1 MDIKWVPL
9 VGKTGYILAA
19 GALIPTY
26 ILNDREIVLVDSGL
40 HYDPGLVS
48 FIRAVGVSVYAVLQ
62 THLHEDHVANNR
74 ILINRF
80 GTRIIADAKEVEMV
94 HSASN
99 LRRDWRELRPETKD
113 KYLRTYSYKIES
125 IEDGQ
130 EEIVLRGIPFKI
142 VPLYGHSEGHLGYV
156 TPDGV
161 LCTGDAILSPAMAQ
175 YSKMPYFED
184 IGKAIESLNRLL
196 QTDYPYYAL
205 AHMEIIEKRDMPGL
219 VKKNLAL
226 LERIHVEM
234 LELINDPVTLDEL
247 VSSVM
252 YGLGIRFGNETRNAY
267 LKTTISSRV
276 KYLVETGRLRR
287 IEEDGVIRYGKVQR
301 SIYGE

>member
-26 ILNDREIVLVDSGL
+26 ILNDKEIVLVDSGL
-40 HYDPGLVS
+40 HYDPGLIS
-48 FIRAVGVSVYAVLQ
+48 FFRAVDVRVDAVLQ

-80 GTRIIADAKEVEMV
+80 GTRIIAHRNEVEVV
-94 HSASN
+94 HSAQRMPKS
-99 LRRDWRELRPETKD
+99 WRALDPKTKD
-113 KYLRTYSYKIES
+113 KYLRTYSYNIEC

-142 VPLYGHSEGHLGYV
+142 LPLYGHS
-156 TPDGV
+156 
-161 LCTGDAILSPAMAQ
+161 ILSPAMAQ
-175 YSKMPYFED
+175 YSKMPYFEN
-184 IGKAIESLNRLL
+184 IGQSMESMKKLL

-205 AHMEIIEKRDMPGL
+205 AHMEILEKRDMPGL

-226 LERIHVEM
+226 LERIHVDM

-247 VSSVM
+247 VSSVT
-252 YGLGIRFGNETRNAY
+252 YGLGIRAGSGIRNAY
-267 LKTTISSRV
+267 IRTAISFRV
-276 KYLVETGRLRR
+276 NYLVETGRLRE
-287 IEEDGVIRYGKVQR
+287 IKEGGIIRYAK
-301 SIYGE
+301 

>member
-26 ILNDREIVLVDSGL
+26 ILNDKEIVLVDSGL
-40 HYDPGLVS
+40 HYDPGLIS
-48 FIRAVGVSVYAVLQ
+48 FFRAVDVRVYAVLQ
-62 THLHEDHVANNR
+62 THLHEDHIANNR

-80 GTRIIADAKEVEMV
+80 GTRIIAHKNEVEVV
-94 HSASN
+94 HSAQRMRKSW
-99 LRRDWRELRPETKD
+99 LALDPETKD
-113 KYLRTYSYKIES
+113 KYLRTYSYNIEC

-130 EEIVLRGIPFKI
+130 EEIILRGIPFKI
-142 VPLYGHSEGHLGYV
+142 LPLYGHSEGHLGFV
-156 TPDGV
+156 TPDDV

-175 YSKMPYFED
+175 YSKMPYFEN
-184 IGKAIESLNRLL
+184 IGQSVESMKKLL

-205 AHMEIIEKRDMPGL
+205 AHMEIIERRDMPGL

-226 LERIHVEM
+226 LERIHTDM

-247 VSSVM
+247 VASVM
-252 YGLGIRFGNETRNAY
+252 YGLGIRAGSEIKNAY
-267 LKTTISSRV
+267 IKTAISFRV
-276 KYLVETGRLRR
+276 NYLVETGKLRE
-287 IEEDGVIRYGKVQR
+287 IKEGGVTRYAK
-301 SIYGE
+301 

>member
-80 GTRIIADAKEVEMV
+80 GTRIIAHRNEVEVV
-94 HSASN
+94 HSAHRMPKS
-99 LRRDWRELRPETKD
+99 WRALDAATKD
-113 KYLRTYSYKIES
+113 KYLRTYSYNIEC
-125 IEDGQ
+125 IEEGQ

-142 VPLYGHSEGHLGYV
+142 VPLYGHSEGHLGFV

-161 LCTGDAILSPAMAQ
+161 LCTGDAILSPALVQ
-175 YSKMPYFED
+175 HSKMPYFED
-184 IGKAIESLNRLL
+184 IGQSIDSMKKLL

-205 AHMEIIEKRDMPGL
+205 AHMEIIERRDMPGL

-226 LERIHVEM
+226 LERIHVDM

-247 VSSVM
+247 VSSVT
-252 YGLGIRFGNETRNAY
+252 YGLGIRTGSGIRNAY
-267 LKTTISSRV
+267 IRTAISFRV
-276 KYLVETGRLRR
+276 NYLVESGRLRE
-287 IEEDGVIRYGKVQR
+287 IKDGAIIRYAK
-301 SIYGE
+301 

>member
-1 MDIKWVPL
+1 MDIRWIPL

-48 FIRAVGVSVYAVLQ
+48 FIRAVDVSVYAVLQ

-74 ILINRF
+74 ILISRF
-80 GTRIIADAKEVEMV
+80 GTRIIAHRNEVEAV
-94 HSASN
+94 HSRQKMRAS
-99 LRRDWRELRPETKD
+99 WSEIRPETKD
-113 KYLRTYSYKIES
+113 KYLRTYSYGIES
-125 IEDGQ
+125 IENGQ
-130 EEIVLRGIPFKI
+130 EEIVLRDSPFKI
-142 VPLYGHSEGHLGYV
+142 VPLYGHSEGHLGFV

-161 LCTGDAILSPAMAQ
+161 LCTGDAILSPALVQ
-175 YSKMPYFED
+175 HSKMPYFEN
-184 IGKAIESLNRLL
+184 IGQSIDSMKKLL

-205 AHMEIIEKRDMPGL
+205 AHMEVLEKRDMPGL

-226 LERIHVEM
+226 LERIHVDM

-247 VSSVM
+247 VVSVM
-252 YGLGIRFGNETRNAY
+252 YGLGIRFRDETRNGY
-267 LKTTISSRV
+267 LKNTISKRV
-276 KYLVETGRLRR
+276 RYLVETGRLVEV
-287 IEEDGVIRYGKVQR
+287 EEDGVIRYGR
-301 SIYGE
+301 T

>member
-80 GTRIIADAKEVEMV
+80 
-94 HSASN
+94 
-99 LRRDWRELRPETKD
+99 KD

>member
-26 ILNDREIVLVDSGL
+26 ILNDKEIVLVDSGL
-40 HYDPGLVS
+40 HYDPGLIS
-48 FIRAVGVSVYAVLQ
+48 FFRAVDVRVYAVLQ
-62 THLHEDHVANNR
+62 THLHEDHIANNR

-80 GTRIIADAKEVEMV
+80 GTRIIAHKNEVEVV
-94 HSASN
+94 HSAQRMRKSW
-99 LRRDWRELRPETKD
+99 LALDPETKD
-113 KYLRTYSYKIES
+113 KYLRTYSYNIEC

-130 EEIVLRGIPFKI
+130 EEIILRGIPFKI
-142 VPLYGHSEGHLGYV
+142 LPLYGHSEGHLGFV
-156 TPDGV
+156 TPDDV

-175 YSKMPYFED
+175 YSKMPYFEN
-184 IGKAIESLNRLL
+184 IGQSMESMKKLL

-205 AHMEIIEKRDMPGL
+205 AHMEIIERRDMPGL

-226 LERIHVEM
+226 LERIHTDM

-247 VSSVM
+247 VASVM
-252 YGLGIRFGNETRNAY
+252 YGLGIRAGSEIKNAY
-267 LKTTISSRV
+267 IKTAISFRV
-276 KYLVETGRLRR
+276 NYLVETGKLRE
-287 IEEDGVIRYGKVQR
+287 IKEGGVTRYAK
-301 SIYGE
+301 

>member
-196 QTDYPYYAL
+196 QTDYPYYAQ
-205 AHMEIIEKRDMPGL
+205 
-219 VKKNLAL
+219 NLAL